1 MTNGLKGF
9 IVEMDVLALQLLL
22 FLEVNTLLIWMS
34 TIMGSLFD
42 LDSRCF
48 LLWGSDQIYLPLVGC
63 LCNTKP
69 VEEFLQLCDK

>member
-1 MTNGLKGF
+1 MT
-9 IVEMDVLALQLLL
+9 VLALQLLL
-22 FLEVNTLLIWMS
+22 SLEVNTLLIWMS

-42 LDSRCF
+42 LNLRCF

>member
-1 MTNGLKGF
+1 MA
-9 IVEMDVLALQLLL
+9 VLALQLYL

-42 LDSRCF
+42 LDLHCF